1 MTITS
6 VRVANLRRFE
16 NAEFKT
22 ESRLNLIFGQNG
34 SGKTSLLE
42 AIHILHAGKSFR
54 SSSSTELIRH
64 GANGLAVHGNVAGY
78 PEDSSLSMEI
88 RVVKTRERT
97 DISVD
102 GSPISSASELA
113 RIYPLIVLD
122 PNSFGVVDG
131 TPKLRRSL
139 IDRTLFHVEPKFFAT
154 TRRFQK
160 ALHQRNQLL
169 KAPRIG
175 AEIFFWESELAV
187 AGQEIDSS
195 RKKCVAELNNLLATH
210 HGDPRGNVELCYR
223 PGWDDAI
230 SLHLAYEQFRAKEQE
245 HGSTLYGPHKGE
257 VTISVSGR
265 KAAKILSR
273 GETKSLIVNIIAAI
287 ARHVMDVSKKTPVI
301 LADDLPAELDYQAC
315 KRAFD
320 TLAETKAQVFVTA
333 LALANFP
340 LDRFPSEIRKFHVE
354 QSAVHDI

>member
-16 NAEFKT
+16 NAEFET

-64 GANGLAVHGNVAGY
+64 GASSLAVHGSLAVY
-78 PEDSSLSMEI
+78 PEDSGLSMKI

-122 PNSFGVVDG
+122 ANSFGVVDG
-131 TPKLRRSL
+131 TPKLRRTL
-139 IDRTLFHVEPKFFAT
+139 IDRTLFHVEPKFFTT

-169 KAPRIG
+169 KVPRVG
-175 AEIFFWESELAV
+175 AEMTFWENELAV
-187 AGQEIDSS
+187 SGQEIDSS
-195 RKKCVAELNNLLATH
+195 RKKCVAELNSLLAMH
-210 HGDPRGNVELCYR
+210 QGERHNKVELRYH

-230 SLHLAYEQFRAKEQE
+230 SLDLAYERFRAKERE

-257 VTISVSGR
+257 VTINVSGR

-273 GETKSLIVNIIAAI
+273 GETKSLIVDIIAAI
-287 ARHVMDVSKKTPVI
+287 AHYVTDALKKSPVI
-301 LADDLPAELDYQAC
+301 LADDLPAELDHQAC
-315 KRAFD
+315 KHAFD
-320 TLAETKAQVFVTA
+320 TLAETNAQVFVTA
-333 LALANFP
+333 LDLANFP
-340 LDRFPSEIRKFHVE
+340 LDRFSSEIRKFHVE

>member
-16 NAEFKT
+16 NAEFETK
-22 ESRLNLIFGQNG
+22 SRLNVIFGQNG

-54 SSSSTELIRH
+54 SSSPTELIRY
-64 GANGLAVHGNVAGY
+64 GASSLAVHGSVAVY
-78 PEDSSLSMEI
+78 PEGSCLNMEI
-88 RVVKTRERT
+88 RVAKSRERT

-122 PNSFGVVDG
+122 ANSFGVVDG
-131 TPKLRRSL
+131 TPKLRRTL
-139 IDRTLFHVEPKFFAT
+139 IDRTLFHVEPIFLAT
-154 TRRFQK
+154 TRRFQR

-169 KAPRIG
+169 KAPRVG
-175 AEIFFWESELAV
+175 TEIIFWESELTV
-187 AGQEIDSS
+187 SGQEIDSS

-210 HGDPRGNVELCYR
+210 VGERQNKVELRYH

-230 SLHLAYEQFRAKEQE
+230 SLDLAYGRFRAKEQE

-273 GETKSLIVNIIAAI
+273 GETKSLIVDIIAAI
-287 ARHVMDVSKKTPVI
+287 ARYVTDVSKKSPVI
-301 LADDLPAELDYQAC
+301 LADDLPAELDHQAC
-315 KRAFD
+315 KFAFG
-320 TLAETKAQVFVTA
+320 TLAETNAQVFVTA
-333 LALANFP
+333 LDLASFP
-340 LDRFPSEIRKFHVE
+340 LDRFSPEIRKFHVE
-354 QSAVHDI
+354 QSTVHDI

>member
-16 NAEFKT
+16 NAVFET
-22 ESRLNLIFGQNG
+22 ESRLNVIFGQNG
-34 SGKTSLLE
+34 SGKTTLLE

-54 SSSSTELIRH
+54 SSSTTELIRH
-64 GANGLAVHGNVAGY
+64 GASSLAVHGSIAAY
-78 PEDSSLSMEI
+78 ADDSSLSIEI

-122 PNSFGVVDG
+122 ANSFGVLDG
-131 TPKLRRSL
+131 TPKLRRTL
-139 IDRTLFHVEPKFFAT
+139 IDRTLFHVEPKFFTT

-160 ALHQRNQLL
+160 ALHQRNHLL
-169 KAPRIG
+169 KTPRAG
-175 AEIFFWESELAV
+175 AEIIFWEKELAIS
-187 AGQEIDSS
+187 GQEIDSS
-195 RKKCVAELNNLLATH
+195 RNKCVAELNSLLAVHQGEH
-210 HGDPRGNVELCYR
+210 HNNVELRYH
-223 PGWDDAI
+223 PGWDNAI
-230 SLHLAYEQFRAKEQE
+230 SLDLMYERFRAKERE
-245 HGSTLYGPHKGE
+245 HGSTLYGPHKAE
-257 VTISVSGR
+257 VTINVSGR

-273 GETKSLIVNIIAAI
+273 GETKTLIVDIIAAI
-287 ARHVMDVSKKTPVI
+287 AHHVMETSKKSPVI
-301 LADDLPAELDYQAC
+301 LADDLAAELDHQAC

-320 TLAETKAQVFVTA
+320 TLAKTNAQVFVTA
-333 LALANFP
+333 LDVANFP
-340 LDRFPSEIRKFHVE
+340 LGSFSPETRKFHVE